1 MPREPITKQGGNM
14 GTKGMKFSAKSRQRM
29 SEAAKHRRK
38 AKRLGGYN
46 LLIAAVV
53 KQAVKDRDV
62 WFLETEKGK
71 VYCAAAGIDPV
82 KLMRGMA

>member
-1 MPREPITKQGGNM
+1 MFNKKHTDETRRK
-14 GTKGMKFSAKSRQRM
+14 M
-29 SEAAKHRRK
+29 SEAAKHKRK

-46 LLIAAVV
+46 LLIAAIV
-53 KQAVKDRDV
+53 KHAVKDRDAL
-62 WFLETEKGK
+62 FLETEKGK